1 MRYFIAFL
9 VSLVFVSCSTSQDEI
24 QSQIDI
30 AVDKALKQKE
40 SDTQL
45 LEEKIENLEQKIDE
59 LNEINNSFNQNSI
72 LNNETFYLPK
82 KIDKKNQ
89 QFSKK

>member
-40 SDTQL
+40 SDTQI
-45 LEEKIENLEQKIDE
+45 LEAI
-59 LNEINNSFNQNSI
+59 
-72 LNNETFYLPK
+72 
-82 KIDKKNQ
+82 
-89 QFSKK
+89 

>member
-1 MRYFIAFL
+1 MRYFIVFL
-9 VSLVFVSCSTSQDEI
+9 ISLVFVSCSTSQDEI

-45 LEEKIENLEQKIDE
+45 LEGKIENLEQKIDE
-59 LNEINNSFNQNSI
+59 LNEINNDRKNLLYLTTQNMI
-72 LNNETFYLPK
+72 QHK
-82 KIDKKNQ
+82 KHG
-89 QFSKK
+89 

>member
-9 VSLVFVSCSTSQDEI
+9 TSLVFVSCSTSQDEI

-45 LEEKIENLEQKIDE
+45 LEEKIVNLEQKIDE
-59 LNEINNSFNQNSI
+59 FNEIIWTDTTFQYSNDKQNYTGT
-72 LNNETFYLPK
+72 LVFQVT
-82 KIDKKNQ
+82 
-89 QFSKK
+89 